1 MLYYMKHFQF
11 FLSSPGWK
19 NSYKTTKSTQTQ
31 DHSFQEL
38 IMKRSKRSGP
48 WDFKSEKPCRYEG
61 RLEKK
66 QEKKGDLKLLRGG
79 EKKTTKPS
87 KGYVFCF
94 RNRKVE
100 EKLLDEV
107 YCKVRVNI
115 FGSKNPEIAYSPR
128 VYPGWKNMWLKF
140 GDVCV

>member
-1 MLYYMKHFQF
+1 MTQIALNLF
-11 FLSSPGWK
+11 SSLLNFPYGGRRIK
-19 NSYKTTKSTQTQ
+19 K
-31 DHSFQEL
+31 
-38 IMKRSKRSGP
+38 
-48 WDFKSEKPCRYEG
+48 EK
-61 RLEKK
+61 
-66 QEKKGDLKLLRGG
+66 GG
-79 EKKTTKPS
+79 EKKKNLQ
-87 KGYVFCF
+87 KAMFFCF

-140 GDVCV
+140 GDVCVWSSFAEPPREGSPTPTDAYKFSHVDQEAPFSWLEGDSSHSHREAG